1 MAIIDHDEA
10 RAALVAVLQAA
21 LDDLDPPFALRVRD
35 NRLVDVEEEEVQA
48 AIEKSGRYQ
57 VSLVDGQVSEGDF
70 MQGSPATWDVSA
82 RFHLMVEGVALDDAM
97 REERVSVV
105 RKAVSGAVVADPRLG
120 GQVTYARPVQMDPQ
134 DLKEEGMAGDTMAEV
149 TIEVEFVSLSPIG

>member
-21 LDDLDPPFALRVRD
+21 LDDLDPPFTLRVRD
-35 NRLVDVEEEEVQA
+35 SRLIDVEEEVEAEV
-48 AIEKSGRYQ
+48 EKSGRYQ
-57 VSLVDGQVSEGDF
+57 VSQVDGTIRELDF
-70 MQGSPATWDVSA
+70 MQGSPPTYDVLA
-82 RFHLMVEGVALDDAM
+82 RFHLMVEGVALDDAT
-97 REERVSVV
+97 REARVSVV
-105 RKAVSGAVVADPRLG
+105 RKAATNAVVADPRLG